1 LFFGEKSLISWKDV
15 GSMRK
20 IGIVILFFFL
30 FQAVILFPSLLDGSS
45 APVLPSASSL
55 PVSSV
60 GAVNASSTLDSL
72 IFNVIRLE
80 DPTGDAS
87 PGAPSYVDIKS
98 VTIKQL
104 GKYVQFIWEGNGP
117 LSNQDQQYYFLFF
130 DTDLNLSTGQN
141 WGGRVGGE
149 FKIVIQD
156 QAYLIYFNAGGEVLR
171 QVSRPVTYEDNQFF
185 LNIEYS
191 DVPSGVFNFY
201 FESSGGTPHTD
212 LGRVVRVELQAP
224 RGDIRLKIGSPNMV
238 LEEKPALINIPKKT
252 EPVQLSSYFLVD
264 GVETPAPTGDI
275 TYSVYHPCANI
286 PGREYLTRTISIDAQ
301 GVARYVNEGYL
312 FVTAHSKATLLNSE
326 PVILATGDVYGT
338 PQDRV
343 LAVFPDYS
351 PANNTYTFK
360 TMMTTY
366 PNYIRMVNQA
376 YNKTSGLYLGFKPFN
391 GDRQI
396 FALLVIPGAQG
407 GCDNPLQTHPKC
419 YMDEIGKPQYW
430 LVIHEMG
437 HNFARETLSKLLY
450 TKNYLINGAGFGE
463 GVASLPVIYTAKDLY
478 DCPERYGLT
487 KTDFEWTYYRDF
499 NQWDS
504 PSSKENLDTFERGI
518 RDGTIKGIFD
528 EDADF
533 DGVATFCSF
542 FQQYVHDYTTD
553 ENPYKQDVIR
563 RFLSITSDAEL
574 IDFVDEKVETYWAA
588 AFSAAVGHDVKQ
600 KLLFWGFPIDDQYYN
615 TLYPKL
621 LTRANQLYE
630 TYLTEGNQAHLS
642 IEVTDSR
649 IDVASQ
655 PEFTVEGHYLRGVE
669 QFQGL
674 VTINDNQLTQGVCGK
689 KNYRVTAITDQ
700 LYGSVEFVSNVV
712 SCVFDRVKVVGV
724 GAASDSVDLG
734 EKVVIWAKAVYEYDG
749 EVYDGGKGGLY
760 LNGNSMTWSNA
771 NDRWELQVTSYVAT
785 NSSYKVTRVDD
796 RKYGLS
802 VLSNELA
809 PVEVVWRAPAPQA
822 TTQPPA
828 TQQPQAPAPQQIPG
842 FDPLSVVLGV
852 LLAVVALCV
861 GIGGSR
867 RT

>member
-1 LFFGEKSLISWKDV
+1 
-15 GSMRK
+15 MRK

-60 GAVNASSTLDSL
+60 GAVNASATLDSL
-72 IFNVIRLE
+72 IFNVIKLE

-98 VTIKQL
+98 VTIRQL

-117 LSNQDQQYYFLFF
+117 LSNQDPQYYFLFF
-130 DTDLNLSTGQN
+130 DTDLNLATGQN

-171 QVSRPVTYEDNQFF
+171 QVSRPVIYEDNQFF

-252 EPVQLSSYFLVD
+252 EPVQLSPYFLVD

-286 PGREYLTRTISIDAQ
+286 PGREYLTQTISIDAQ
-301 GVARYVNEGYL
+301 GVARYVSEGYL

-351 PANNTYTFK
+351 PMNNTYTFK
-360 TMMTTY
+360 KMITTY
-366 PNYIRMVNQA
+366 PNYIWMVNQA
-376 YNKTSGLYLGFKPFN
+376 YNKTSELYLGFRPFN

-396 FALLVIPGAQG
+396 FALLVIPVAQG
-407 GCDNPLQTHPKC
+407 GCDNPLQTHPTY
-419 YMDEIGKPQYW
+419 YMDGSGKPLYW
-430 LVIHEMG
+430 VVIHEMG

-450 TKNYLINGAGFGE
+450 TKNELINGAGFGE

-499 NQWDS
+499 CERDVS
-504 PSSKENLDTFERGI
+504 AKEILDVFEQSI
-518 RDGTIKGIFD
+518 RDGKIEGIFD
-528 EDADF
+528 KNATF
-533 DGVATFCSF
+533 DRVATFCSF
-542 FQQYVHDYTTD
+542 FQQYVHDYTID

-563 RFLSITSDAEL
+563 RFLSICCDDQL
-574 IDFVDEKVETYWAA
+574 IDFVDEKVESYWAA

-600 KLLFWGFPIDDQYYN
+600 KLLFWGFPIDDQYYD

-621 LTRANQLYE
+621 LVRANQLYE
-630 TYLTEGNQAHLS
+630 TYLTEGNRAYLS
-642 IEVTDSR
+642 IGVTDSR

-655 PEFTVEGHYLRGVE
+655 PEFTVEGHYLKGVDE
-669 QFQGL
+669 FQGQAI
-674 VTINDNQLTQGVCGK
+674 INDNQLTLNTCGK
-689 KNYRVTAITDQ
+689 TDYCITAITDP
-700 LYGSVEFVSNVV
+700 LCDTKEFTSNTV
-712 SCVFDRVKVVGV
+712 SCVFDRVNIVELAV
-724 GAASDSVDLG
+724 SLESVDLG
-734 EKVVIWAKAVYEYDG
+734 EKVVIWAEAVYEYDEEVFDG
-749 EVYDGGKGGLY
+749 EKGNLY
-760 LNGNSMTWSNA
+760 LNGNTMTWSIE
-771 NDRWELQVTSYVAT
+771 NDRWELQVTSYIAT

-861 GIGGSR
+861 GIDGSR